1 MNKFSEDLTSGGKQ
15 FSVSSGVI
23 AKQAGGAVM
32 LNSGGLTL
40 LCCAT
45 ATREPRE
52 GVDFFP
58 LMCDFEERFYAAGK
72 FPGGFIKREGRPSD
86 VAVLTSRKID
96 RTIRPVFPD
105 DFRNEVQVVI
115 TALSQDNETIPDI
128 HAINGALVLG

>member
-1 MNKFSEDLTSGGKQ
+1 MNKFSEDLTSGGKA

-32 LNSGGLTL
+32 LNAGGLTL

-58 LMCDFEERFYAAGK
+58 LMCD
-72 FPGGFIKREGRPSD
+72 
-86 VAVLTSRKID
+86 
-96 RTIRPVFPD
+96 
-105 DFRNEVQVVI
+105 
-115 TALSQDNETIPDI
+115 
-128 HAINGALVLG
+128 